1 MTTRSVSIVVSK
13 LLLSIAAAVALVP
26 GASAQEGPI
35 KIGYVDLQKI
45 LRSAAPAKAAE
56 ARLNS
61 EFGKREKELQEMQAN
76 LKAKSDRLDR
86 DAAVLPEA
94 DRVRRQREIAEID
107 KDFQR
112 RQREY
117 REDLNQK
124 ANEETAQVIE
134 KANVVIR
141 AIAAAE
147 KFDLIFQEAVFFS
160 ARVDITEKV
169 LKALSAGK

>member
-1 MTTRSVSIVVSK
+1 MTSRSVSIVVSK
-13 LLLSIAAAVALVP
+13 LLLLIAAAVALVP

-160 ARVDITEKV
+160 SRVDITEKV

>member
-13 LLLSIAAAVALVP
+13 LLLSIAAAVAIVP

>member
-1 MTTRSVSIVVSK
+1 MTSRSVSIVVSK

-160 ARVDITEKV
+160 SRVDITEKV

>member
-1 MTTRSVSIVVSK
+1 MTSRSVSIVVSK

-26 GASAQEGPI
+26 SVSAQEGPI